1 MEMTRRDLIRV
12 RLDLETLSRTP
23 SHESED
29 QTNFRLSVSQEL
41 AQYHSTLSQSVDQ
54 SVQKV
59 DQRIS
64 KIEELLMAQAMG
76 VDKSQFPTSVP
87 EAQPTAVA
95 MRRRPQGVIP
105 SPKAEKMAL
114 ENQAIGVR
122 VRRSLSLHC
131 RPDCT
136 CSCHSEH
143 TSNTPG
149 YLDRIMGRL
158 FLGYSGIPS
167 LITRCDSSICQRSQS
182 PSVSAEYWFP
192 LGFCWSQ
199 IVRFELGYQS
209 QLGPQ
214 FGLTTLR
221 RVPDSALCVKFA
233 LEGDIDGLKKLFR
246 HGMASSKDVSSTR
259 GYSLL
264 RVS

>member
-1 MEMTRRDLIRV
+1 MYG
-12 RLDLETLSRTP
+12 LD
-23 SHESED
+23 
-29 QTNFRLSVSQEL
+29 
-41 AQYHSTLSQSVDQ
+41 
-54 SVQKV
+54 
-59 DQRIS
+59 
-64 KIEELLMAQAMG
+64 AM
-76 VDKSQFPTSVP
+76 
-87 EAQPTAVA
+87 
-95 MRRRPQGVIP
+95 
-105 SPKAEKMAL
+105 
-114 ENQAIGVR
+114 
-122 VRRSLSLHC
+122 HC
-131 RPDCT
+131 RPDCN
-136 CSCHSEH
+136 CSCHSEYN
-143 TSNTPG
+143 SKTPG

-158 FLGYSGIPS
+158 FLGYSGFPS
-167 LITRCDSSICQRSQS
+167 LVTSCDLTICQRSQS

-199 IVRFELGYQS
+199 IVRFELGYQA

-233 LEGDIDGLKKLFR
+233 LEGDIDGLKKLFQ